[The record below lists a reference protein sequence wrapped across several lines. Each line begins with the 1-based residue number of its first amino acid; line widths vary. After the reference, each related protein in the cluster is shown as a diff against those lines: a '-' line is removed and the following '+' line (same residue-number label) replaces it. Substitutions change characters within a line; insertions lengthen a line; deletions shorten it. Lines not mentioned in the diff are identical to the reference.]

1 MNARRLSLVWLLTIL
16 LLTILAGFSWVDLT
30 LSPASGG
37 QLIEV
42 TGFLVFPV
50 ISALL
55 LFQGSALLAAFFTPP
70 LVGRVIAAI
79 QLPIV
84 IWHGVVVFTTIQS
97 ALQNA
102 VATEITEATGVVGV
116 ASQAQLIETAL
127 DNNIWYVY
135 LAVLVLN
142 LAALAARSLIS
153 KPGTTKKSTSSIQ
166 DDSEDLWETQ
176 R

>member
-1 MNARRLSLVWLLTIL
+1 MNTRRLSLVWLLTIL
-16 LLTILAGFSWVDLT
+16 LLSILAGFSWVDLT

-153 KPGTTKKSTSSIQ
+153 KPGTTKKSTSAIQ

>member
-1 MNARRLSLVWLLTIL
+1 
-16 LLTILAGFSWVDLT
+16 
-30 LSPASGG
+30 
-37 QLIEV
+37 
-42 TGFLVFPV
+42 
-50 ISALL
+50 
-55 LFQGSALLAAFFTPP
+55 
-70 LVGRVIAAI
+70 
-79 QLPIV
+79 LPIV